1 MSNFLYVIATVVAIG
16 CMLISGVFVLAGFV
30 NLFTCVVNWPLW
42 ILSIIVMFI
51 SSYALGELGD

>member
-16 CMLISGVFVLAGFV
+16 CMLISGVFVLAGLV
-30 NLFTCVVNWPLW
+30 NLFTYGVNWPLW
-42 ILSIIVMFI
+42 ILSIIVMFV